1 MLVLKL
7 MHLLNFLFLWCQRQA
22 LIFKMCLFISPI
34 SFLDVLFLFSSFEH
48 KNQRRLKIFGKIIF
62 IFFFPLRILSL
73 LCIAF
78 FLFKFMVT

>member
-7 MHLLNFLFLWCQRQA
+7 MHLLSFLLLWCQRQA

-34 SFLDVLFLFSSFEH
+34 SFLGVLFLFASFEH
-48 KNQRRLKIFGKIIF
+48 KNQRRLKTFGKIIF
-62 IFFFPLRILSL
+62 IFFFSLLILSL

-78 FLFKFMVT
+78 FLNM